1 MNIYEKIDILCEKI
15 EDLHEGLMS
24 SYDLYNEEGIGQELK
39 IERYLE
45 IERLDR
51 TIEILKTMKKELFI
65 EAGISLD

>member
-1 MNIYEKIDILCEKI
+1 MNIYEKIDILCERI
-15 EDLHEGLMS
+15 ENLHENLMS
-24 SYDLYNEEGIGQELK
+24 AHDLCNEEGIVQELK

>member
-1 MNIYEKIDILCEKI
+1 MNIYEKIDILCERI
-15 EDLHEGLMS
+15 EDLHERLMS
-24 SYDLYNEEGIGQELK
+24 AYDLYNEEGISQDLK